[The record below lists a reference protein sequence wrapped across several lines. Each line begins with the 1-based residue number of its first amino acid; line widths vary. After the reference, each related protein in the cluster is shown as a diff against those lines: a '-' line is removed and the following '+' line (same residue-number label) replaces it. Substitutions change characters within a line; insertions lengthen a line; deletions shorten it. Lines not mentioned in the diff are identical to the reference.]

1 LAGRGVNSPADSAAR
16 DTVLL
21 SIGEVLAQLRTEF
34 PDTSISKLRFLET
47 EGLVQPQRT
56 PSGYRK
62 YSRDDVARLRYVL
75 AAQRDQYLPLRVIRQ
90 QLDGG
95 AHIPPPRPTE
105 QPVARQ
111 PTLHPAARQ
120 PAHHSAAR
128 RPTLV
133 AVTDDFVDDQ
143 IARTPDTKLRR
154 EELCARAGVD
164 PDLIADLER
173 HGLLTASGGDWFDAD
188 AVTIAEVAG
197 RFAEYGIQARHLR
210 GYRVTADRE
219 AGLLAQIVA
228 PLLRQQSG
236 GRRAV
241 DPQAHPTGERELASR
256 ARADEAIRELMLLS
270 QRLHLALL
278 RQGLHETL
286 GH

>member
-1 LAGRGVNSPADSAAR
+1 M
-16 DTVLL
+16 
-21 SIGEVLAQLRTEF
+21 SIGEVLTQLRAEF

-90 QLDGG
+90 QLDSG
-95 AHIPPPRPTE
+95 AHVVPPSPP
-105 QPVARQ
+105 
-111 PTLHPAARQ
+111 
-120 PAHHSAAR
+120 

-133 AVTDDFVDDQ
+133 AVTDDFVEEQ
-143 IARTPDTKLRR
+143 VARAPDTKVYR
-154 EELCARAGVD
+154 EELCTRVGVS
-164 PDLIADLER
+164 PELIADLER
-173 HGLLTASGGDWFDAD
+173 HGLLNPTGGDWFDAD
-188 AVTIAEVAG
+188 AVTVAEVAG
-197 RFAEYGIQARHLR
+197 RLAEYGIEARHLR
-210 GYRVTADRE
+210 GARVAADRE
-219 AGLLAQIVA
+219 AGLLAQVVA

-236 GRRAV
+236 MR
-241 DPQAHPTGERELASR
+241 DGERELASR
-256 ARADEAIRELMLLS
+256 ARADEAVRELILLS

-278 RQGLHETL
+278 RQGLKETL

>member
-1 LAGRGVNSPADSAAR
+1 MSQGRAPRRGESPAVPADSAAR

-21 SIGEVLAQLRTEF
+21 SIGEVLAQLRAEF

-95 AHIPPPRPTE
+95 AHIAPPP
-105 QPVARQ
+105 Q
-111 PTLHPAARQ
+111 
-120 PAHHSAAR
+120 

-133 AVTDDFVDDQ
+133 AVTDDFVDEKT
-143 IARTPDTKLRR
+143 ARAPDTKVHR
-154 EELCARAGVD
+154 EELCARVGVTAE
-164 PDLIADLER
+164 LVADLER
-173 HGLLTASGGDWFDAD
+173 HGLLTPTGGDWFDAD
-188 AVTIAEVAG
+188 AATVAEVAG
-197 RFAEYGIQARHLR
+197 RLAEYGIEARHLR
-210 GYRVTADRE
+210 GARVAADRE
-219 AGLLAQIVA
+219 AGLLAAVVA

-236 GRRAV
+236 ARDG
-241 DPQAHPTGERELASR
+241 GERELASR
-256 ARADEAIRELMLLS
+256 ARADEAVRELILLS

-278 RQGLHETL
+278 RQGLNETL

>member
-1 LAGRGVNSPADSAAR
+1 MSQGRAPRRGEGGLAGRGVNVPADYAAR
-16 DTVLL
+16 DSVLL

-34 PDTSISKLRFLET
+34 PDTTISKLRFLET

-95 AHIPPPRPTE
+95 AHIPPPRPT
-105 QPVARQ
+105 
-111 PTLHPAARQ
+111 
-120 PAHHSAAR
+120 
-128 RPTLV
+128 LV
-133 AVTDDFVDDQ
+133 AVTDDFADDFVGDLAADFARDFVDGQ
-143 IARTPDTKLRR
+143 VTRAPDTKLRR
-154 EELCARAGVD
+154 EDLCARAGVA
-164 PDLIADLER
+164 PELVADLER

-188 AVTIAEVAG
+188 AVTVVEVAG
-197 RFAEYGIQARHLR
+197 RLAEYGIQARHLR

-219 AGLLAQIVA
+219 AGLLAQVVA
-228 PLLRQQSG
+228 PLLRQQPG
-236 GRRAV
+236 ARDG
-241 DPQAHPTGERELASR
+241 GERELASR

-278 RQGLHETL
+278 RQGLNETL